1 MIKGAIFDVD
11 GTILN
16 SMGIWNDVGAI
27 YLRKKNKIPK
37 EGLGEILYSMSLTE
51 GAKYMI
57 DNYYLDNSV
66 EEIIEGVLSIINGF
80 YLHKVQTKNGVVNL
94 LKFLR
99 KNNIKMIVATSS
111 DYNQIDKAFKR
122 LKIRNFFTDIL
133 TCETVGKSKSYPD
146 IYLKCAEILGTTPEE
161 TLVFEDALFAIKTAE
176 KANFKVVGVYD
187 PAEMKNK
194 NSIQSLVKYYIQDFS
209 KVADWGHHL
218 LSL

>member
-66 EEIIEGVLSIINGF
+66 EEIIEGVLSIINDF

-94 LKFLR
+94 L
-99 KNNIKMIVATSS
+99 
-111 DYNQIDKAFKR
+111 
-122 LKIRNFFTDIL
+122 
-133 TCETVGKSKSYPD
+133 
-146 IYLKCAEILGTTPEE
+146 
-161 TLVFEDALFAIKTAE
+161 
-176 KANFKVVGVYD
+176 
-187 PAEMKNK
+187 
-194 NSIQSLVKYYIQDFS
+194 
-209 KVADWGHHL
+209 
-218 LSL
+218 

>member
-66 EEIIEGVLSIINGF
+66 EEIIEGVLSIINDF

-122 LKIRNFFTDIL
+122 LKIRNFFIDIL
-133 TCETVGKSKSYPD
+133 TCEKVGKSKSYPD
-146 IYLKCAEILGTTPEE
+146 IYLKFAEILGTKPEE